1 MKNTMRIALGM
12 TLLSGLV
19 GCSGLN
25 TEYVPP
31 SIILPQHIKT
41 IAVRPFEN
49 VTSQPEIGQKLW
61 LATTQE
67 FVQDG
72 RIAYSDSEEKAD
84 GVVVGSITQYRE
96 TELSH
101 DVNLIPRE
109 YQIWV
114 IMNLRFLDRSNNQ
127 YLWEEPLLEQ
137 KLRYFVETEPGGKTA
152 EEAREELWDRF
163 SRDIV
168 RRTIEGFGT
177 VTSASPK
184 AVPKEP
190 LPDNPPPDYPTTS
203 PY

>member
-1 MKNTMRIALGM
+1 MKRTLRIALGT
-12 TLLSGLV
+12 TLMGALM
-19 GCSGLN
+19 GCSNMN

-31 SIILPQHIKT
+31 AIILPAHIKT

-49 VTSQPEIGQKLW
+49 TTSQPEIGQKLW

-67 FVQDG
+67 FVRDG

-84 GVVVGSITQYRE
+84 GVVVGTITQYRE

-114 IMNLRFLDRSNNQ
+114 IMNLKFLDRSNNQ

-137 KLRYFVETEPGGKTA
+137 KLRYFVETEPGGKTS

-168 RRTIEGFGT
+168 RRTIEGFGS

-190 LPDNPPPDYPTTS
+190 LQENPPPQYPTTS

>member
-1 MKNTMRIALGM
+1 M
-12 TLLSGLV
+12 
-19 GCSGLN
+19 N

-31 SIILPQHIKT
+31 AIILPQHIKT
-41 IAVRPFEN
+41 ISVRPFEN

-67 FVQDG
+67 FVRDG

-84 GVVVGSITQYRE
+84 GVVVGTITQYRE

-109 YQIWV
+109 YQLWV
-114 IMNLRFLDRSNNQ
+114 IMDLKFLDRSNNQ

-168 RRTIEGFGT
+168 RRTIEGFGS

-184 AVPKEP
+184 SVPKEP
-190 LPDNPPPDYPTTS
+190 LPDNPPPQYPTTS